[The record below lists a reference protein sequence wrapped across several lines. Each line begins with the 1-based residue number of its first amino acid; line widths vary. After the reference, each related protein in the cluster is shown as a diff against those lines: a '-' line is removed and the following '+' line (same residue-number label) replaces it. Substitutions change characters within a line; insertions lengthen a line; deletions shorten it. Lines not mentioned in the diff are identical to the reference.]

1 MDLKQKIAKLKS
13 EFFPVWLKTYDEC
26 SEEVSNEHSMFCV
39 CGRLATGLHESSC
52 AKFRK
57 EVEKRTV
64 KKLEHLLNDD
74 NKSKST
80 N

>member
-1 MDLKQKIAKLKS
+1 MDSKQKIAKLKS

-39 CGRLATGLHESSC
+39 CGRLATGLHERSC

-64 KKLEHLLNDD
+64 KKLEHLLND
-74 NKSKST
+74 NSKQST

>member
-1 MDLKQKIAKLKS
+1 MDTKQKILKLKS

-39 CGRLATGLHESSC
+39 CGKLATGLHESSC

-64 KKLEHLLNDD
+64 NKLEHLLNGND
-74 NKSKST
+74 KQST

>member
-1 MDLKQKIAKLKS
+1 MDAKQKIAKLKS

-26 SEEVSNEHSMFCV
+26 SEELSNEHSMFCV
-39 CGRLATGLHESSC
+39 CGKLSTGLHESSC

-64 KKLEHLLNDD
+64 KKLEHLLNGHD
-74 NKSKST
+74 KQST

>member
-1 MDLKQKIAKLKS
+1 MDLKQKIVKLKS
-13 EFFPVWLKTYDEC
+13 EFFPLWLKTYDEC

-64 KKLEHLLNDD
+64 KKLEHLLND
-74 NKSKST
+74 NYKQST

>member
-1 MDLKQKIAKLKS
+1 MDLKQKIVKLKS
-13 EFFPVWLKTYDEC
+13 DYFGDWLKAYDEC

-39 CGRLATGLHESSC
+39 CGKLATGLHESSC

-64 KKLEHLLNDD
+64 KKLEHLINDD